1 MKNIIV
7 IGLTGR
13 SGAGKTTVSNLLM
26 LKGIPVLNC
35 DNIARKV
42 VKPGSPCLAQLK
54 NYFGDGIIKADGSLN
69 RKKLAAIAF
78 SEKSKTELLNH
89 ITHSY
94 ILEDMNKTIENYAKN
109 GHTAIVVDASQLFES
124 GFDKMCDLIVS
135 VTADDELLR
144 SRISRRDN
152 INECRADDRLACQLD
167 NDFFVKHSDYIINN
181 NGTTDELEAE
191 VAKAIRFCIDRLR
204 AMKNAEEK

>member
-1 MKNIIV
+1 
-7 IGLTGR
+7 
-13 SGAGKTTVSNLLM
+13 
-26 LKGIPVLNC
+26 
-35 DNIARKV
+35 
-42 VKPGSPCLAQLK
+42 
-54 NYFGDGIIKADGSLN
+54 
-69 RKKLAAIAF
+69 
-78 SEKSKTELLNH
+78 
-89 ITHSY
+89 
-94 ILEDMNKTIENYAKN
+94 
-109 GHTAIVVDASQLFES
+109 ES